1 MEDSAPARPAVPHLI
16 DLPAKPGRFDPASS
30 RDTIF
35 GALVK
40 ASRRFGRS
48 RPILEDPERAPL
60 SYARLILAAF
70 VLGARLT
77 RGTARGEAL
86 GVLLPNVNA
95 AAIVVLGLAAY
106 GRVCAMLN
114 FTAGL
119 ANLRSAVATAR
130 VRTVITSRRFVEQ
143 GKLDEVIAGL
153 AAGEGNAGGIRV
165 LYLEDVRAA
174 ITSLEKLAG
183 VLRAALPATVHRFH
197 AARPDDAAVI
207 LFTSGSEGRPKGV
220 VLSHAN
226 LLANIHQVEAH
237 IGVPPLDDS
246 QVMLN
251 PLPVF
256 HSLGLTGGLLLPLI
270 LGIRLVLYPSP
281 LHYRQIPRLA
291 RATGATVLFGTD
303 TFLQGWAKAAEPGD
317 LDSVRIVV
325 AGAERVRDQTREVWA
340 AFGTVILEG
349 YGATECAPVIA
360 VNQTFDNRPGTVGRL
375 VPGMEHRLDPVE
387 GLAEGGLLVL
397 RGPNV
402 MAGYLLHD
410 RPGELVPAVGGWHD
424 TGDIVTID
432 PDGFV
437 RIRGRAKR
445 FAKVGGEMVSLAAIE
460 SLAAQLWPEANTVAV
475 SLPDARKGEQIVL
488 VTDEADA
495 DRAALLAHAQARGYP
510 ELWVPR
516 AVLVT
521 AAIPVLGSGKIDY
534 PATQE
539 LARTMRPLL

>member
-1 MEDSAPARPAVPHLI
+1 MQETTPAQPHLM
-16 DLPAKPGRFDPASS
+16 DLPARPGRFDVASS

-40 ASRRFGRS
+40 ASRRFGQS
-48 RPILEDPERAPL
+48 RPILEDAERAPL

-70 VLGARLT
+70 VLGSRLSQ
-77 RGTARGEAL
+77 GTARGEAI
-86 GVLLPNVNA
+86 GVLLPSVNA
-95 AAIVVLGLAAY
+95 AAIVVLGLAAF
-106 GRVCAMLN
+106 GRVSAMLN

-130 VRTVITSRRFVEQ
+130 IRTVVTSRRFVEQ

-153 AAGEGNAGGIRV
+153 AAGEGGEPGARV
-165 LYLEDVRAA
+165 IYLEEVRAS
-174 ITSLEKLAG
+174 ITSLEKLVG
-183 VLRAALPATVHRFH
+183 VLRAALPATVHRFY
-197 AARPDDAAVI
+197 AARPDDPAVI

-237 IGVPPLDDS
+237 IGVPPLDAS

-251 PLPVF
+251 PLPLF

-281 LHYRQIPRLA
+281 LHYRQIPKLA

-317 LDSVRIVV
+317 LDTVRIVV
-325 AGAERVRDQTREVWA
+325 AGAERVRDKTRDVWA
-340 AFGTVILEG
+340 GFGSVILEG

-387 GLAEGGLLVL
+387 GIADGGRLVV

-402 MAGYLLHD
+402 MSGYLLQD
-410 RPGELVPAVGGWHD
+410 RPAELAPAEGGWHD

-432 PDGFV
+432 ADGFV

-445 FAKVGGEMVSLAAIE
+445 FAKIGGEMVPLAAIE
-460 SLAAQLWPEANTVAV
+460 SLAAQIWPEANIVAV

-488 VTDEADA
+488 VTDKADA
-495 DRAALLAHAQARGYP
+495 DRAALLAHAQAQGYP
-510 ELWVPR
+510 EFWAPR
-516 AVLVT
+516 AILVT

-534 PATQE
+534 AATQE